1 MILLRL
7 FQNLDTLI
15 LLKDGKIELKAS
27 WDESM
32 KANLAAIKSVITI
45 FRGVVQEINKLQYH
59 MLGTNRKR
67 LIGLPDPDFIGNPYS
82 NTQLTLINSS
92 TYVEY
97 GEGANINFNDLNAL
111 AQCFHKTYAT
121 VIRTDINL
129 VQPQAPGGI
138 IKTVATESS
147 TLKLRYKRIS
157 FYEEM
162 DKYSKFIYE
171 LKQQYRTRLDKA
183 TIITIFKEEFKGENM
198 TKENAEIIVDATL
211 SKKIKHPG
219 IDVRV
224 RKSEDNENLYK
235 IFILGAKN
243 LLQLSQVHFYI
254 KQLLYV
260 FKNRGTATV
269 TEFLT
274 NWNKNGE
281 CTVDIQS
288 LKMDNDEIAFKT
300 VLDAAKQ
307 ITEQANTSELGESE
321 VDALDLLDNPDL
333 WGYEEAVDIEPT
345 GLAEEEETE
354 PEIAT
359 EQEEAEIGSQT
370 SGPLGPGIEAAPISK
385 KKKPTHEGMV
395 TPLARLEKT
404 DPELFPTGYATGCQ
418 KSDFRQPMVITK
430 KRRNDMVNEFKKE
443 ENKLN
448 EELGSGKSTEAKKQ
462 QLRNIRMKLQLLDDT
477 HGLPCRNNTFYFCP
491 IAFCYTCETAFDA
504 G

>member
-1 MILLRL
+1 MFHLQDIMGKILRIHSLKFLKISGNILTKDELNRWISDKPTKAKTRDTEL
-7 FQNLDTLI
+7 EQFTFFSKGLSYRVKLYDIPDPDDPTKTISKFGTLI

-198 TKENAEIIVDATL
+198 TKENAEIIVDAIL

-260 FKNRGTATV
+260 FKNR
-269 TEFLT
+269 
-274 NWNKNGE
+274 
-281 CTVDIQS
+281 S
-288 LKMDNDEIAFKT
+288 
-300 VLDAAKQ
+300 
-307 ITEQANTSELGESE
+307 TEQLLIFNELE
-321 VDALDLLDNPDL
+321 
-333 WGYEEAVDIEPT
+333 
-345 GLAEEEETE
+345 
-354 PEIAT
+354 
-359 EQEEAEIGSQT
+359 
-370 SGPLGPGIEAAPISK
+370 
-385 KKKPTHEGMV
+385 
-395 TPLARLEKT
+395 
-404 DPELFPTGYATGCQ
+404 
-418 KSDFRQPMVITK
+418 
-430 KRRNDMVNEFKKE
+430 
-443 ENKLN
+443 
-448 EELGSGKSTEAKKQ
+448 
-462 QLRNIRMKLQLLDDT
+462 
-477 HGLPCRNNTFYFCP
+477 
-491 IAFCYTCETAFDA
+491 
-504 G
+504 